1 MAPES
6 RIAFVETSFQI
17 HFHSSTSALPRE
29 LLIFTAARILL
40 LLLSKYKFLRHLL
53 CSPEGKVGEDI
64 SHLPGTGFRAH
75 RHSSTPVTPLDS
87 RVHKNMGSPIKESFS
102 AQT

>member
-6 RIAFVETSFQI
+6 CIAFVETSFQI
-17 HFHSSTSALPRE
+17 HFHSSTSAFPRE

-40 LLLSKYKFLRHLL
+40 LLLSKYKFLRHVL
-53 CSPEGKVGEDI
+53 CSPEGKVGEEI

-87 RVHKNMGSPIKESFS
+87 RVHKNMGSPIKEPFI